1 MSVAAEPKP
10 LTERIREARQ
20 LACHHRANGDEVL
33 ADRADERVDRLL
45 DLILQ
50 ARG

>member
-1 MSVAAEPKP
+1 MSVAAEPKT
-10 LTERIREARQ
+10 LTERLVEARL
-20 LACHHRANGDEVL
+20 LARHHRCNGDDAL